1 MEASKVRETE
11 VNKMMSEVGKVIT
24 SHLNNLVDRFE
35 ENTKHMV
42 STVEILKE
50 LPIIKDLETRINN
63 LKEENAKLKKI
74 ISEFETKESNPI
86 TLKTEEINSDEDI
99 VSYSEINKLVT
110 NEVEAKEIGVGWALD
125 YMANQ
130 SDTDTS
136 DEEDNIDDYS
146 KEAGVQSLDSKW
158 IHTPNPGTLLGTWNS
173 KHKDDGDEKVESAET
188 ARDAIEQ
195 ELVVEEEVDETEE
208 AEDEAEVDDEEDEED
223 DEAEDDQAED
233 DEAEDDEVD
242 DEEDEE
248 DDEAE
253 DEEDEEEE
261 DEEDDEAEDE
271 EDEAEEG
278 EAEDEEDEAE
288 DDEAE
293 DDEAEDEED
302 EEDEADDDGLVSEN
316 DEEVEEDDDD
326 GLVSEND
333 EEVEE
338 DDEELEVEEIE
349 IEGITYYC
357 TDEKN
362 GILFECGEDGEIGDE
377 LGHLK
382 KGTAF
387 FS

>member
-63 LKEENAKLKKI
+63 LKEENANLKKI

-110 NEVEAKEIGVGWALD
+110 NEVEAKEIGVGWSLD

-136 DEEDNIDDYS
+136 DEEDNSDDDS

-158 IHTPNPGTLLGTWNS
+158 IHTPDPGTLLGTWNS

-188 ARDAIEQ
+188 ARDNIEQ
-195 ELVVEEEVDETEE
+195 DSVVEEEDEEE
-208 AEDEAEVDDEEDEED
+208 ADDDEEEVEED
-223 DEAEDDQAED
+223 EVDEQEDEQEDDKEEEE

-253 DEEDEEEE
+253 DEQEEEE
-261 DEEDDEAEDE
+261 DDE
-271 EDEAEEG
+271 EDEA
-278 EAEDEEDEAE
+278 EEDEAE

-293 DDEAEDEED
+293 DDEAEDDEAEDDEAEDDEDEAEDDEVDD
-302 EEDEADDDGLVSEN
+302 EEDEA
-316 DEEVEEDDDD
+316 
-326 GLVSEND
+326 
-333 EEVEE
+333 EVEE

>member
-110 NEVEAKEIGVGWALD
+110 NEVEAKEIGVGWSLD

-136 DEEDNIDDYS
+136 DEEDNSDDDS

-158 IHTPNPGTLLGTWNS
+158 IHTPDPGTLLGTWNS

-195 ELVVEEEVDETEE
+195 ELVVEEEDEEE
-208 AEDEAEVDDEEDEED
+208 ADDDEEEVEE
-223 DEAEDDQAED
+223 
-233 DEAEDDEVD
+233 DEVD
-242 DEEDEE
+242 EQEDEQE
-248 DDEAE
+248 DD
-253 DEEDEEEE
+253 
-261 DEEDDEAEDE
+261 DD
-271 EDEAEEG
+271 G
-278 EAEDEEDEAE
+278 EE

-293 DDEAEDEED
+293 DDEAEDEQEEEEEEEAED
-302 EEDEADDDGLVSEN
+302 EQEEEEEDEAEDEQEEEEEDEAEDDEV
-316 DEEVEEDDDD
+316 DEEEDDEAEVEEDDD
-326 GLVSEND
+326 EED
-333 EEVEE
+333 EAEVEE

-349 IEGITYYC
+349 IKGITYYC